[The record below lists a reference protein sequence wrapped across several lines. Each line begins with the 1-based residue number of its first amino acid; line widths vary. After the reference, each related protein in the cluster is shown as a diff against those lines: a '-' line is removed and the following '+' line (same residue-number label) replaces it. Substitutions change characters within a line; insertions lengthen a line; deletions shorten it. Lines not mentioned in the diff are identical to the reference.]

1 MDIKGPF
8 GKKPTKNANRYVL
21 VVVDLLTRAAEMIPI
36 PDKSAKTVA
45 SAPIRDVFCRRG
57 IPESILTDRGCE
69 FYNQTL
75 STIAQELGIVKK
87 RISPLHPQANG
98 IVERLNR
105 TIGEVLRKT
114 TDQCG
119 EDWDLE
125 IPALCTVQL
134 HESRPQCHWL
144 LALLP
149 VLWLS
154 FSHTTIGS
162 CTTSHK
168 APAVSPSVGINSG
181 LASQIS
187 TFWSC
192 HS

>member
-1 MDIKGPF
+1 ME
-8 GKKPTKNANRYVL
+8 
-21 VVVDLLTRAAEMIPI
+21 DLFTRAAEMIPI

-45 SAPIRDVFCRRG
+45 SALIRDVFCRRG
-57 IPESILTDRGCE
+57 IPESIILTDRGCE
-69 FYNQTL
+69 FDNQAL
-75 STIAQELGIVKK
+75 STIAQELGIDKK

-105 TIGEVLRKT
+105 TIGEMLRKT
-114 TDQCG
+114 TDQQTRG
-119 EDWDLE
+119 LGFRDS
-125 IPALCTVQL
+125 LCPVQL
-134 HESRPQCHWL
+134 QESRPQCHWL

-154 FSHTTIGS
+154 SSHTVTTIGS

-168 APAVSPSVGINSG
+168 APAVSCPSVGINSG